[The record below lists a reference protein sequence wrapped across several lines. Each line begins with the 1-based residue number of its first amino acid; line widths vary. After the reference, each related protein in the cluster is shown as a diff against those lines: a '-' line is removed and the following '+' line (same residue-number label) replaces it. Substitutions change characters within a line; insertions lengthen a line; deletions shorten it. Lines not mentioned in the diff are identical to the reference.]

1 MHVSLQQRSTAL
13 LLIALLLTLL
23 IYLPGLNGGYVYDDM
38 VFIVDNLSLHV
49 SSTDW
54 GAWVGAADSFPATHQ
69 GRWLGMLSFA
79 GNHFLHGL
87 DPWGYKLTNLLIH
100 LGNGCLVWLCLRALF
115 ALYREVYAEQASA
128 LQRHEL
134 AAAMLAALWLL
145 LPINLTGVLYVFQRV
160 ESLSNTFVFLG
171 LWAYLRLR
179 LLDWRGVDCS
189 PRLIG
194 AVLGATAVGL
204 LVKESAVLLPLY
216 VACVELTIT
225 SGKRSDGR
233 WSRAV
238 VGTFVLCFLLPLLLG
253 LVWLLSWVGGER
265 TYVRAFGTFERLLT
279 QARVLMQYMHWT
291 LLPNLSDLTLYHD
304 DIEVSRGLLQ
314 PWTTLPSVLMVL
326 LLPLF
331 ALWKRRSL
339 PLMSLGILW
348 FFAGHS
354 LTATVIPLMLAF
366 EHRNYFP
373 SLGLLLA
380 LASVVGLEQTW
391 LRPRMQA
398 LVFAL
403 LFLFL
408 GVTTHLRALE
418 WSNPLRLAAS
428 EAAKR
433 PDSADAQYAYARAL
447 MRASGG
453 DLQAASIDQA
463 LALLEARRSMPGAG
477 ITFDQGILIL
487 KARRGTAIDPALW
500 QSMVDTLTREP
511 PSSSDISA
519 MSAIYNCMNAAACP
533 RQFAELRRMLEAALA
548 HPQADAHVYSLY
560 GQVVFRDSNDLAL
573 ALRAFDD
580 ALRLAPGDLRIR
592 YSRIATLIE
601 AGDLSRARDE
611 IEQMATEGVTGSTD
625 RYVLPL
631 RQLLSKA
638 LAQPAIPAP
647 EDADAPVAPPEA
659 QPAGG

>member
-1 MHVSLQQRSTAL
+1 MHVPLQQRSGVL
-13 LLIALLLTLL
+13 LLAALLLTLL

-38 VFIVDNLSLHV
+38 VFIVDNLALHV
-49 SSTDW
+49 TTTDW

-100 LGNGCLVWLCLRALF
+100 LVNGCLVWLCLRALF
-115 ALYREVYAEQASA
+115 ALYREVHEEQVVARS
-128 LQRHEL
+128 RHEL
-134 AAAMLAALWLL
+134 AAAMLAALWLV

-189 PRLIG
+189 FRLVT
-194 AVLGATAVGL
+194 AVVGATATGL

-216 VACVELTIT
+216 IACVELTIT
-225 SGKRSDGR
+225 SGKRRDGR
-233 WSRAV
+233 WSHAM
-238 VGTFVLCFLLPLLLG
+238 GWTFLLCFLLPLLLG

-265 TYVRAFGTFERLLT
+265 SYVRTFGTTERLLT
-279 QARVLMQYMHWT
+279 QARVLVHYIHWT

-314 PWTTLPSVLMVL
+314 PWTTLPSLLLML
-326 LLPLF
+326 LLPAL
-331 ALWKRRSL
+331 ALWKRRRL

-348 FFAGHS
+348 FLAGHS

-380 LASVVGLEQTW
+380 LASILGLEQTW
-391 LRPRMQA
+391 LRARLQVA
-398 LVFAL
+398 VFAL
-403 LFLFL
+403 MFLFL
-408 GVTTHLRALE
+408 GATTHLRALE
-418 WSNPLRLAAS
+418 WSSPLRLAAS
-428 EAAKR
+428 EASKR
-433 PDSADAQYAYARAL
+433 PNSADAQYAYARAL

-453 DLQAASIDQA
+453 NLQDPTIDKA

-487 KARRGTAIDPALW
+487 KARRGMPIDPALW
-500 QSMVDTLTREP
+500 QSMIETLTREP

-519 MSAIYNCMNAAACP
+519 MSAIYNCMNGAACP
-533 RQFAELRRMLEAALA
+533 RQYAELRRMLEAALA

-560 GQVVFRDSNDLAL
+560 GQVVFRDSGELAP
-573 ALRAFDD
+573 ALRAFDE

-601 AGDLSRARDE
+601 AGDLIRARDE
-611 IEQMATEGVTGSTD
+611 IEQMANEGVKGSVD

-631 RQLLSKA
+631 RDLLSKA
-638 LAQPAIPAP
+638 RTARAASGPKEPDAGLAPSVI
-647 EDADAPVAPPEA
+647 E
-659 QPAGG
+659 PAGR